1 MRFRLF
7 LPSIALAL
15 TVGSPLVSVAAQGA
29 PQLERVVIDS
39 ASSAVVSVDS
49 SNTPLEIVLLPD
61 PLEYRPVHPDQAVDR
76 SEDVSLT
83 DPETDQPSDGEAD
96 AP

>member
-1 MRFRLF
+1 MRFCLS
-7 LPSIALAL
+7 LSSIALAL
-15 TVGSPLVSVAAQGA
+15 TVGFPLVSVAAQGA

-39 ASSAVVSVDS
+39 TSSAVVSVDN

-76 SEDVSLT
+76 SEDVFLT
-83 DPETDQPSDGEAD
+83 DPAVDQPSDGGAD
-96 AP
+96 IP